1 MTDERD
7 GGKTVLQI
15 VGLVLLAIVLIPA
28 IGIALFLGWC
38 AMVAR

>member
-1 MTDERD
+1 MSEKD
-7 GGKTVLQI
+7 GGKTVLKI
-15 VGLVLLAIVLIPA
+15 VGMVLLALVLIPA